1 VPDDDYRRTFNLGI
15 GMILVIPEKKAL
27 KARKLLQRLKEPF
40 YEIGKVIKQ
49 PRGKGRVIYK

>member
-1 VPDDDYRRTFNLGI
+1 
-15 GMILVIPEKKAL
+15 MILVIPEKKAL